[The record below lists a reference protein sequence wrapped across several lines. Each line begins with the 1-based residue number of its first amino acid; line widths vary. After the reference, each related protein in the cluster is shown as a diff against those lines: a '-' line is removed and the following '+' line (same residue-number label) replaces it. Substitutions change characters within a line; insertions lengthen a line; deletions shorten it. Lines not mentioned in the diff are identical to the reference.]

1 MAVQCLC
8 LWKESNKQVN
18 SLSQEDVQ
26 RLLRSKMDYNSQIIM
41 SASEQIM
48 KATQLLQEA
57 TKIQS
62 MERMHNALKE
72 IVDSSVSCR
81 SRLQFMRGSWSIY
94 KDLNEAMESSN
105 ERRC

>member
-1 MAVQCLC
+1 
-8 LWKESNKQVN
+8 VN
-18 SLSQEDVQ
+18 SISQEDVQ
-26 RLLRSKMDYNSQIIM
+26 RLLRAKMDYNSQIIM

-48 KATQLLQEA
+48 KATKLLQDA

-81 SRLQFMRGSWSIY
+81 SRLQFMRGVWSYY
-94 KDLNEAMESSN
+94 KDANETMESN

>member
-1 MAVQCLC
+1 MVVQCLC
-8 LWKESNKQVN
+8 LWQESSKQVN
-18 SLSQEDVQ
+18 SISKEDAQ
-26 RLLRSKMDYNSQIIM
+26 RLLRTKMDYNSEIIM

-48 KATQLLQEA
+48 KATQSLQEA
-57 TKIQS
+57 TRIQS

-81 SRLQFMRGSWSIY
+81 SRLQFMRGVWSYY
-94 KDLNEAMESSN
+94 KDANETMEASN

>member
-1 MAVQCLC
+1 M
-8 LWKESNKQVN
+8 N

-26 RLLRSKMDYNSQIIM
+26 RLLRSKMDYNSEIIM

-48 KATQLLQEA
+48 KATKLLQEA

-72 IVDSSVSCR
+72 IVDASVSCR
-81 SRLQFMRGSWSIY
+81 SRLQFMRGVWSYY
-94 KDLNEAMESSN
+94 KDANEAMESSN

>member
-1 MAVQCLC
+1 
-8 LWKESNKQVN
+8 VN
-18 SLSQEDVQ
+18 SISQEDVQ
-26 RLLRSKMDYNSQIIM
+26 RLLRAKMDYNSQIIM

-48 KATQLLQEA
+48 KATKLLQDA

-62 MERMHNALKE
+62 MEGMHNALKE

-81 SRLQFMRGSWSIY
+81 SRLQFMRGVWSYY
-94 KDLNEAMESSN
+94 KDAIETMEAN